1 MRKHYFLLLCLLV
14 VIPQLTFAQRKVNV
28 IDILDNPGEYL
39 DETVEVQGTITQ
51 FIPAPSTSLSHYVLQ
66 GRFGGT
72 IRVKTPSAEPEI
84 NRTHVITGTVYS
96 ENGIPYIH
104 EDRKYCVDCATNGPP
119 PPTDNTLLY
128 IIIIAIIALI
138 GVAVLYFINQKKAV
152 SSGPAFDPGPPAI
165 PGASPET
172 VKPDVSTMR
181 EDDFS
186 TIKINFSGGD
196 LKTMKFIPG
205 KLELIS
211 GADKGKTFMFAG
223 YPTEKGSEVT
233 IGREKIEG
241 ERASSHI
248 QIDPQFQT
256 VSRKQALL
264 RYRNGKLYVKNLS
277 QTNPTELNGERLQA
291 GEEKEMEFG
300 AKLRTGELEFKYIQ

>member
-1 MRKHYFLLLCLLV
+1 MKKHYFLLLCLLV
-14 VIPQLTFAQRKVNV
+14 AIPQLSFAQRKVDV
-28 IDILDNPGEYL
+28 RDITDNPGAHVG
-39 DETVEVQGTITQ
+39 ETVEVQGTITQ
-51 FIPAPSTSLSHYVLQ
+51 FIRAPSASLSHYVLQ
-66 GRFGGT
+66 GSFGGT
-72 IRVKTPSAEPEI
+72 IRVTTPSAEPEL
-84 NRTHVITGTVYS
+84 NRRHVITGTVYS
-96 ENGIPYIH
+96 ENGIPFIH
-104 EDRKYCVDCATNGPP
+104 EDRKYCVDCSRNGPP
-119 PPTDNTLLY
+119 PAADNTLLY
-128 IIIIAIIALI
+128 IIIFAIVALI
-138 GVAVLYFINQKKAV
+138 GVAAFYFIHQKKAA
-152 SSGPAFDPGPPAI
+152 SAGPAFDPGPPPI

-211 GADKGKTFMFAG
+211 GADRGKTFMFAG

-233 IGREKIEG
+233 IGREKVEG
-241 ERASSHI
+241 ERGSSHI

-264 RYRNGKLYVKNLS
+264 RYRKGKLYVKNLS
-277 QTNPTELNGERLQA
+277 QTNPTELNGVRLQA